1 MSGLLREHDFRLL
14 WFGQG
19 ISALGSSVTAI
30 VLPLIAV
37 ARLDATPFQVGL
49 ITAAGLAPWLV
60 LGLPFGVWADRRRR
74 RPLLIASDLGRAALL
89 ATIPIADLAGTVTIA
104 HLVVVAM
111 LVGALSVLFDVSY
124 PAYLPVVVDKSRLID
139 ANGKLSATQS
149 AAMMGGPGLGGS
161 LLQLAGVAVAVLV
174 DVLSFLISA
183 LTLSA
188 IRAAEPVPQ
197 PAAVVRRRMRTELAQ
212 GLRFTFSQPL
222 VRALLAAGTV
232 ANFLLSGYTAVA
244 VVFLYSTVG
253 LGEAAIGALLA
264 VGTAGTV
271 VGALLAAPLV
281 RRFGDARLILISP
294 AVQAASGLLV
304 PFTTTG
310 AGLALFVTGI
320 VGVTAGVGVFAV
332 CARTAIQQSVPA
344 HLLSRTMSSI
354 QLFGRGATPLGALAG
369 GALATVTSPRAA
381 IATLLGGMVV
391 PAVLVFYSPVRHV
404 VTLAALPAP
413 ADNDRVGGP
422 DGLDELVR
430 GGQHPPSDQ
439 TTVPTNEARQ

>member
-19 ISALGSSVTAI
+19 ISAMGSSVTAI

-37 ARLDATPFQVGL
+37 ARLDATPFHVGL

-60 LGLPFGVWADRRRR
+60 LGLPFGVWADRGRR

-89 ATIPIADLAGTVTIA
+89 ATIPIADLAGTMTIA
-104 HLVVVAM
+104 HLGVVAL

-161 LLQLAGVAVAVLV
+161 LLQLAGVAVAMLV

-188 IRAAEPVPQ
+188 IRAVEPVPQ
-197 PAAVVRRRMRTELAQ
+197 PVAAVRRRMRTELAQ
-212 GLRFTFSQPL
+212 GLRFALSQPL

-264 VGTAGTV
+264 VATAGTV
-271 VGALLAAPLV
+271 VGALLGPGGCAGGRGGNDLTAV
-281 RRFGDARLILISP
+281 RAGPDCERDRDHKQKA
-294 AVQAASGLLV
+294 QQE
-304 PFTTTG
+304 
-310 AGLALFVTGI
+310 GLAG
-320 VGVTAGVGVFAV
+320 
-332 CARTAIQQSVPA
+332 
-344 HLLSRTMSSI
+344 
-354 QLFGRGATPLGALAG
+354 TPPRALACH
-369 GALATVTSPRAA
+369 RHR
-381 IATLLGGMVV
+381 LLGRPDVD
-391 PAVLVFYSPVRHV
+391 PASSDVRDEHS
-404 VTLAALPAP
+404 
-413 ADNDRVGGP
+413 GGYAT
-422 DGLDELVR
+422 D
-430 GGQHPPSDQ
+430 
-439 TTVPTNEARQ
+439 